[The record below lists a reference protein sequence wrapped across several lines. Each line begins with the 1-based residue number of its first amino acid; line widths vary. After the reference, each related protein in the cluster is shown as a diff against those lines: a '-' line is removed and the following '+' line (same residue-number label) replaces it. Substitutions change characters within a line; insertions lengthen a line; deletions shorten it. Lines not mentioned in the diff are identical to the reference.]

1 MKQDND
7 DRFDGWLK
15 EAARDYNRPPA
26 DVPREEMWE
35 VIAAAGS
42 SSATAI
48 SDAPT
53 TRRRGPARWQVWG
66 MAAAATLVL
75 GIGFGAGRLSKSDRL
90 PSNGAVAVIDS
101 GAPEAPAAPGAP
113 VGGGSATYQ
122 LATLRHLTDAEAML
136 TSFQNADQ
144 TPNARMDASVQN
156 WARELLTNTRLL
168 LDSPAAEDAQRRHL
182 LEDLE
187 LILVQIVQIHGGNT
201 ASDRALIDGTI
212 NRDQVMTRI
221 RTAIPA
227 GAISGP

>member
-1 MKQDND
+1 MTQDND

-15 EAARDYNRPPA
+15 DAARDYNRPPTN
-26 DVPREEMWE
+26 VPREEMWD
-35 VIAAAGS
+35 VIAAARS
-42 SSATAI
+42 STAA
-48 SDAPT
+48 SDEAA

-75 GIGFGAGRLSKSDRL
+75 GVGFGAGRLSKSDHL
-90 PSNGAVAVIDS
+90 PSAGGVAVIDS
-101 GAPEAPAAPGAP
+101 GAPAAPAAPGSP

-136 TSFQNADQ
+136 TSFQNAPEA
-144 TPNARMDASVQN
+144 PNARMDASVQG

-187 LILVQIVQIHGGNT
+187 LILVQIVQIHGGNA

-227 GAISGP
+227 GGISGP